1 MGLSVRKMKFVT
13 GILLFSAMLL
23 LVVTVLSPFA
33 TAQALAGDKSN
44 EATSQFEEELAFI
57 FEEASTLKDGL
68 FVLDTEKIE
77 QRFGKDQVEGIALL
91 VEFIN
96 STAPGSMSTFSFGSC
111 MLDALKDYLGISV
124 VEAALSGGLYAY
136 LVKKAWKDAAK
147 LLVRYAIT
155 MNVAGLTATLIFY
168 SGKCA
173 IWGYKA
179 DGEIA
184 YG

>member
-1 MGLSVRKMKFVT
+1 MGLSVRKMKLVT
-13 GILLFSAMLL
+13 GFLLFSAMLL
-23 LVVTVLSPFA
+23 LVVTVLSPYA
-33 TAQALAGDKSN
+33 SAQALAEND
-44 EATSQFEEELAFI
+44 ATTQFEEELEFI

-77 QRFGKDQVEGIALL
+77 QRFGKEQVEGIALL

-96 STAPGSMSTFSFGSC
+96 STAPGSMTTFSFGSC
-111 MLDALKDYLGISV
+111 MLDALKDYLGVSV
-124 VEAALSGGLYAY
+124 VEAALSGGLYTY

-147 LLVRYAIT
+147 LLVRYAVT

-173 IWGYKA
+173 IWGYNV